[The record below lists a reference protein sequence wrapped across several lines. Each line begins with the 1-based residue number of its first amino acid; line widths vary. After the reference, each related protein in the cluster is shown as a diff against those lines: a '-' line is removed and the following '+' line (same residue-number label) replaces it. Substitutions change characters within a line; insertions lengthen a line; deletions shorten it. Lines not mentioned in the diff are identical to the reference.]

1 MKDAHL
7 TLADERLQ
15 RLFEQADDEKLVG
28 YLLVDL
34 SIDRRTQNTVLP
46 IHRRGA
52 SRSLFQNTP
61 EQGFSAIAPHLVPLN
76 GLRDAECATLIEQ
89 DTEVAAFSWLWVD
102 ESATN
107 DLFAHLQKQLDMRL
121 PDGGL
126 ALLRYYDPR
135 VFTRL
140 MQLLDDEQRKTLF
153 GPIRYWSVR
162 VTEERQVFQPSDD
175 AEDML
180 QGERP

>member
-1 MKDAHL
+1 MNDVSLEKADA
-7 TLADERLQ
+7 RLQ
-15 RLFEQADDEKLVG
+15 HLFEQADAEALIG
-28 YLLVDL
+28 YLLIDL

-46 IHRRGA
+46 IHRRGG

-76 GLRDAECATLIEQ
+76 GLRDAELATLIEQ
-89 DTEVAAFSWLWVD
+89 DREMAAFSWLWVD
-102 ESATN
+102 EGAKN
-107 DLFAHLQKQLDMRL
+107 DLFPHLQKQLDMRL

-140 MQLLDDEQRKTLF
+140 MQLLDEDQRQTLF
-153 GPIRYWSVR
+153 GPIRYWSIR
-162 VTEERQVFQPSDD
+162 VMNERQVFRS
-175 AEDML
+175 A
-180 QGERP
+180 GETQEATS

>member
-1 MKDAHL
+1 MKDVHL
-7 TLADERLQ
+7 KLADERLQ
-15 RLFEQADDEKLVG
+15 RLIKQTDEEALIG

-46 IHRRGA
+46 IHRRGG

-76 GLRDAECATLIEQ
+76 GLRDAELATLIEQ
-89 DTEVAAFSWLWVD
+89 DRELAAFSWLWVD
-102 ESATN
+102 ESAEN
-107 DLFAHLQKQLDMRL
+107 DLCPHLQKQLDMRL

-135 VFTRL
+135 VFTKL
-140 MQLLDDEQRKTLF
+140 MQLLDEEQRHTLL

-162 VTEERQVFQPSDD
+162 VMNERQVFQP
-175 AEDML
+175 A
-180 QGERP
+180 GEVQEATS